1 MILPCLPAYPALPF
15 ALAIANRM
23 PILLLAMLARFAQ
36 GALLMAGIQVAMADR
51 PVVIA
56 HRGASGYLPEHTL
69 ESKAYAHALGVD
81 YLEQDVVL
89 SKDGVPVVLHDLW
102 LDDVTDVGQVF
113 PGRQREDGRFYAI
126 DFTLEE
132 LKRLSVRERRK
143 ADGGPRWPA
152 RFASPGL
159 PLRIPTLAEEL
170 AFIQALNRSTG
181 RNVGVYTEI
190 KSPAWHRAAGKDAT
204 RAVLAVLSAAGY
216 SRRGDNA
223 YLQCFD
229 PVELRRARFDLGSDL
244 RLVQLIGDDAWGEAD
259 TDFATMRSAA
269 GLAAVAGYADAI
281 GAWLHHLLGPSPD
294 GTRVVS
300 TGLGEAAHA
309 AGLDVHGYT
318 FRNDELPAAV
328 PDAQALHALLFGVA
342 AIDGLFSDHPDVTVE
357 YLAGQ
362 PPVK

>member
-1 MILPCLPAYPALPF
+1 MTPPCPPAYPASRHT
-15 ALAIANRM
+15 AAIATGMRI
-23 PILLLAMLARFAQ
+23 PLRLRLPHIAL
-36 GALLMAGIQVAMADR
+36 GALIMIATTAAMAER

-89 SKDGVPVVLHDLW
+89 SRDGVPVVLHDLW
-102 LDDVTDVGQVF
+102 LDDVTDVRQVF
-113 PGRQREDGRFYAI
+113 PGRQREDGRFYVI
-126 DFTLEE
+126 DFSLAE
-132 LKRLSVRERRK
+132 LRQLAVHERRN
-143 ADGGPRWPA
+143 AQGDQRWPA
-152 RFASPGL
+152 RFAASGL

-181 RNVGVYTEI
+181 REVGVYTEI
-190 KSPAWHRAAGKDAT
+190 KSPAWHRAAGMDAS

-229 PVELRRARFDLGSDL
+229 PAELRRIRVELGSDL
-244 RLVQLIGDDAWGEAD
+244 KLVQLIGDDAWGEAE
-259 TDFATMRSAA
+259 TDYAAMRSAV

-281 GAWLHHLLGPSPD
+281 GAWLRHLLEPSTD

-300 TGLGEAAHA
+300 TGLAQAAHE

-318 FRNDELPAAV
+318 FRRDELPPEI
-328 PDAQALHALLFGVA
+328 PDAQAMHGLLFGVA
-342 AIDGLFSDHPDVTVE
+342 AIDGLFSDHPDVTLE
-357 YLAGQ
+357 YLAAD
-362 PPVK
+362 PTM

>member
-1 MILPCLPAYPALPF
+1 MTLPTLQ
-15 ALAIANRM
+15 
-23 PILLLAMLARFAQ
+23 LLARIALGMLVI
-36 GALLMAGIQVAMADR
+36 AGTQAAMADR

-113 PGRQREDGRFYAI
+113 PGRQREDGRFYVI
-126 DFTLEE
+126 DFTLAE
-132 LKRLSVRERRK
+132 LRQLSVRERRN
-143 ADGGPRWPA
+143 AEGGPRWPA

-170 AFIQALNRSTG
+170 AFIQALNQSTG
-181 RNVGVYTEI
+181 RNVGIYTEI
-190 KSPAWHRAAGKDAT
+190 KSPAWHRAAGMDAT
-204 RAVLAVLSAAGY
+204 RAVLAALSAAGY
-216 SRRGDNA
+216 TRRSDNA

-229 PVELRRARFDLGSDL
+229 PVELRRARVELGSDL

-259 TDFATMRSAA
+259 TDFAAMRSTA
-269 GLAAVAGYADAI
+269 GLAAVAGYADAV
-281 GAWLHHLLGPSPD
+281 GVWLRHLLGPSPD

-300 TGLGEAAHA
+300 TGLAEAAHA

-318 FRNDELPAAV
+318 FRNDELPAEV
-328 PDAQALHALLFGVA
+328 PDARALHALLFGVA
-342 AIDGLFSDHPDVTVE
+342 AIDGLFSDHPDVTLE

-362 PPVK
+362 APVK